1 MNHEKIKSVV
11 FDQHEILKR
20 TVIID
25 REYKF
30 EKNANYVVV
39 GIRRAGKSTI
49 LNKIVQEL
57 IAKGCDWNQIIYINF
72 EDERLSEFTVN
83 DFNDILGVQS
93 ELSNKKGYFFFDEV
107 QNVKGWEKFAR
118 RMADSKERIYITGS
132 NAKMLSREIEVTL
145 GGRYF
150 TKLVYPY
157 NFREFLTANKVLY
170 DEDSILKTKSN
181 GKIRATFNKYFEF
194 GGFPES
200 LLFKDKR
207 EYVTNIYQKI
217 LLGDI
222 LMRNN
227 IRNTNALKILMKKI
241 AESVMT
247 EVSYSKLFNILRTV
261 GVSVS
266 KDAIIDYVNYAKDAY
281 LIFSIKNY
289 VAKFAERESN
299 PKYYFTDNG
308 ILNLFLIDKK
318 TALLENI
325 VAIDLMQKYKEEF
338 YYFKSDKNNIDVDF
352 YVPKIKTAI
361 QVTCSLSDDSKER
374 EIENL
379 VRLSKKSN
387 KINKFIILTYEEEK
401 QIKVDGLSINVIP
414 VWKWLIEQ

>member
-1 MNHEKIKSVV
+1 
-11 FDQHEILKR
+11 
-20 TVIID
+20 
-25 REYKF
+25 
-30 EKNANYVVV
+30 
-39 GIRRAGKSTI
+39 
-49 LNKIVQEL
+49 
-57 IAKGCDWNQIIYINF
+57 
-72 EDERLSEFTVN
+72 
-83 DFNDILGVQS
+83 
-93 ELSNKKGYFFFDEV
+93 
-107 QNVKGWEKFAR
+107 
-118 RMADSKERIYITGS
+118 
-132 NAKMLSREIEVTL
+132 
-145 GGRYF
+145 
-150 TKLVYPY
+150 
-157 NFREFLTANKVLY
+157 
-170 DEDSILKTKSN
+170 
-181 GKIRATFNKYFEF
+181 
-194 GGFPES
+194 
-200 LLFKDKR
+200 
-207 EYVTNIYQKI
+207 
-217 LLGDI
+217 
-222 LMRNN
+222 MRNN

-338 YYFKSDKNNIDVDF
+338 YYFKSDKNIIDIDF

-361 QVTCSLSDDSKER
+361 QVTYSLTDDSKDR

-379 VRLSKKSN
+379 VRLSKKNN
-387 KINKFIILTYEEEK
+387 KIKKFIILTYEEEK

>member
-150 TKLVYPY
+150 TKLVYQ
-157 NFREFLTANKVLY
+157 
-170 DEDSILKTKSN
+170 I
-181 GKIRATFNKYFEF
+181 GRAH
-194 GGFPES
+194 
-200 LLFKDKR
+200 
-207 EYVTNIYQKI
+207 V
-217 LLGDI
+217 
-222 LMRNN
+222 
-227 IRNTNALKILMKKI
+227 
-241 AESVMT
+241 
-247 EVSYSKLFNILRTV
+247 
-261 GVSVS
+261 
-266 KDAIIDYVNYAKDAY
+266 
-281 LIFSIKNY
+281 
-289 VAKFAERESN
+289 
-299 PKYYFTDNG
+299 
-308 ILNLFLIDKK
+308 
-318 TALLENI
+318 
-325 VAIDLMQKYKEEF
+325 
-338 YYFKSDKNNIDVDF
+338 
-352 YVPKIKTAI
+352 
-361 QVTCSLSDDSKER
+361 
-374 EIENL
+374 
-379 VRLSKKSN
+379 
-387 KINKFIILTYEEEK
+387 
-401 QIKVDGLSINVIP
+401 
-414 VWKWLIEQ
+414 